1 MKELRKFTEENQTAK
16 LPVNNKNDDYNTN

>member
-16 LPVNNKNDDYNTN
+16 LPVNDKNDDYNTN